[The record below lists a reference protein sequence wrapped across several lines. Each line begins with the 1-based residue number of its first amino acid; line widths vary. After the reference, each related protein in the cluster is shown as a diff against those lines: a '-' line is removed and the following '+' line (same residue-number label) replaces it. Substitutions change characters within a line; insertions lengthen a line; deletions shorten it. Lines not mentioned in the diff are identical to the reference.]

1 MISFL
6 WNGYEFKIVQYGA
19 GVFRKDMTGHSHSK
33 NSYELHYITN
43 GKKTNDTLVSA
54 FLSTH
59 FYFGKNEEFQ
69 KYFEM
74 ILQEKE
80 KRKLGY
86 SSAIV
91 ALMQLLLTEIAR
103 IYLAES
109 NDITQ
114 DNINLN
120 DMRFLIIESAF
131 IDNPENLTLAALSE
145 SLGLC
150 ERQTQRLLKKYY
162 SKSFSEKKEESI
174 KRHDI

>member
-33 NSYELHYITN
+33 NSYELHYMTN

-74 ILQEKE
+74 IL
-80 KRKLGY
+80 R
-86 SSAIV
+86 
-91 ALMQLLLTEIAR
+91 R
-103 IYLAES
+103 ITS
-109 NDITQ
+109 T
-114 DNINLN
+114 
-120 DMRFLIIESAF
+120 
-131 IDNPENLTLAALSE
+131 
-145 SLGLC
+145 
-150 ERQTQRLLKKYY
+150 
-162 SKSFSEKKEESI
+162 
-174 KRHDI
+174 